1 MFICLGTQILRMS
14 WKGGKKLISTFFFL
28 IEENGLLK
36 SLIEKSRFPHAFIII
51 DGTALKAEITISEVK
66 IYI

>member
-1 MFICLGTQILRMS
+1 ME
-14 WKGGKKLISTFFFL
+14 GGEKAYQHFFFL